1 MSAAGSSRG
10 NTGHDGGHRGDGD
23 PREGRDAREP
33 WEPRETRGGWGRETV
48 PGAGEAHQ
56 DGRHEDFE
64 AGAGSGPASRAGG
77 AAASETPAA
86 GSASRSGS
94 RSPSGFGTDPGTRS
108 GFGGED
114 ELRRLLHSRVADLE
128 PAPDAL
134 EHLRRAVP
142 ARRQRR
148 RHAVVGAAA
157 ALLLGGTAIPAMVH
171 VASFSDAPG
180 DRPANAASSRTAEQD
195 TSGGYGE
202 GTERASTRPSGGG
215 GGKPGTDHPPDTA
228 GKGTAMPGAGAGAG
242 VGTPAPD
249 ATMDVTSPVCG
260 REQLGKGTGTVG
272 PADSSG
278 RVYGAFRVVNTS
290 ASACSVQGGGT
301 VDLTPQGSTK
311 ADKVHVVDHTSG
323 DDAPGLPDPA
333 TTPDQLV
340 LKPGQAYEV
349 KFAWIPAAGG
359 GPTGCVSPGPSPT
372 PDPSKAPGESPAA
385 AATSGGGTEGQAGGD
400 TGTGDGGAA
409 GSGVLLTH
417 TPEAGEP
424 VAADVKIAD
433 ACAGTVYRTAPLATS

>member
-10 NTGHDGGHRGDGD
+10 NAGND
-23 PREGRDAREP
+23 EGNWDEG
-33 WEPRETRGGWGRETV
+33 EPRETRDARGCSGGG
-48 PGAGEAHQ
+48 
-56 DGRHEDFE
+56 
-64 AGAGSGPASRAGG
+64 AGAGTGAGCGSG
-77 AAASETPAA
+77 
-86 GSASRSGS
+86 SRSGS
-94 RSPSGFGTDPGTRS
+94 GSGSGSRSGDGAGFGSGG
-108 GFGGED
+108 GFGEGGAGFGSED
-114 ELRRLLHSRVADLE
+114 DLRRLLQSSVADLE
-128 PAPDAL
+128 PAPEAL
-134 EHLRRAVP
+134 EQLRRAVP

-148 RHAVVGAAA
+148 RHALVGAAA
-157 ALLLGGTAIPAMVH
+157 AVLLGGTAVPAMVH
-171 VASFSDAPG
+171 VANFSDAPD
-180 DRPANAASSRTAEQD
+180 DRPANAASSRSAEHD
-195 TSGGYGE
+195 TSGAHGE
-202 GTERASTRPSGGG
+202 GTEHASSRPIGQSGG
-215 GGKPGTDHPPDTA
+215 KADADRPPGTV
-228 GKGTAMPGAGAGAG
+228 GKGTETPGTGPGAG

-260 REQLGKGTGTVG
+260 RDQLGKGTGTVG

-311 ADKVHVVDHTSG
+311 PDKIHVVDHTSG
-323 DDAPGLPDPA
+323 DDATGLPDPA

-359 GPTGCVSPGPSPT
+359 GPTGCVSPGPTPT

-385 AATSGGGTEGQAGGD
+385 ASTTSGGGGGTEGQAGGGD
-400 TGTGDGGAA
+400 GTGDGGAA
-409 GSGVLLTH
+409 AGGVLLTH

-424 VAADVKIAD
+424 VAADAKIAD
-433 ACAGTVYRTAPLATS
+433 ACAGTVYRTAPLAAP